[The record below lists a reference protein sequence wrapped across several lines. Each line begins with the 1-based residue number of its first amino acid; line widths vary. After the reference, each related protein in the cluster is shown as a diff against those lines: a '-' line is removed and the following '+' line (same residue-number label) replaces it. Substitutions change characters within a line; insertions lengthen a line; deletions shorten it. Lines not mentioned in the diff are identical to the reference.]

1 MTFSQYLKLAA
12 FAGAMTLALPAHAQ
26 DDASANGWSGEGSLS
41 AGTTTGN
48 TETTDIG
55 LGLDVAREMNVW
67 TVGLQASA
75 DYGETDGQET
85 KNRIFLGT
93 NLDRQINDRLFGFG
107 QLSYERDEFSGFESR
122 AFIGGGLGYEV
133 LNGDATQW
141 TVRGGPGLKI
151 DEIEEV
157 LDTTTLPATVLTP
170 SMTEESF
177 SALAQS
183 NFAHAFNENVAF
195 TNDTTVVYAETS
207 TQIGNVAAFTA
218 TLTNA
223 LSARVS
229 FEVRH
234 ETDPVVGFEDTDT
247 ISRVS
252 LVYGF
257 GK

>member
-1 MTFSQYLKLAA
+1 MTFSQFCKLAA
-12 FAGAMTLALPAHAQ
+12 FAGAMTLALPAHSQ
-26 DDASANGWSGEGSLS
+26 DDANNGWSGEGSLS
-41 AGTTTGN
+41 AGVTTGN

-55 LGLDVAREMNVW
+55 LGVDVARTFNVW
-67 TVGLQASA
+67 TVGVQATA
-75 DYGETDGQET
+75 DYGETDGDET

-107 QLSYERDEFSGFESR
+107 QLTYERDEFSGFDSR

-133 LNGDATQW
+133 LTGDVTTW

-151 DEIEEV
+151 DEIEAV
-157 LDTTTLPATVLTP
+157 LDTTTVPATILSPAT
-170 SMTEESF
+170 TEESF
-177 SALAQS
+177 GATAQS
-183 NFAHAFNENVAF
+183 NFAHQFNDNVAF
-195 TNDTTVVYAETS
+195 TNDSTAVYADTS
-207 TQIGNVAAFTA
+207 TQLGNIAAITA
-218 TLTNA
+218 TLTNT

-234 ETDPVVGFEDTDT
+234 DTDPVDGFESTDT

>member
-1 MTFSQYLKLAA
+1 MTFSQFLKLAA
-12 FAGAMTLALPAHAQ
+12 FAGAVTVALPAHAQ
-26 DDASANGWSGEGSLS
+26 DDSENGWSGEGSLS
-41 AGTTTGN
+41 AGGTTGN
-48 TETTDIG
+48 TETTDLG
-55 LGLDVAREMNVW
+55 LGVDATRTMDIW
-67 TVGLQASA
+67 KIGLQASA
-75 DYGETDGQET
+75 DYGETDGAET

-107 QLSYERDEFSGFESR
+107 QLTHERDEFSGFESR
-122 AFIGGGLGYEV
+122 TFIGGGLGYEV
-133 LNGDATQW
+133 LTGDATQW

-151 DEIEEV
+151 DEIEAV
-157 LDTTTLPATVLTP
+157 LEATTVPPTVLSEAT
-170 SMTEESF
+170 TEESF
-177 SALAQS
+177 GATAAS
-183 NFAHAFNENVAF
+183 NFAHQFNDNVAF

-207 TQIGNVAAFTA
+207 TQIGNIAAITA
-218 TLTNA
+218 SLTNT

-234 ETDPVVGFEDTDT
+234 DTAPVDGFEATDT

>member
-1 MTFSQYLKLAA
+1 
-12 FAGAMTLALPAHAQ
+12 
-26 DDASANGWSGEGSLS
+26 
-41 AGTTTGN
+41 
-48 TETTDIG
+48 
-55 LGLDVAREMNVW
+55 
-67 TVGLQASA
+67 
-75 DYGETDGQET
+75 
-85 KNRIFLGT
+85 
-93 NLDRQINDRLFGFG
+93 
-107 QLSYERDEFSGFESR
+107 
-122 AFIGGGLGYEV
+122 
-133 LNGDATQW
+133 
-141 TVRGGPGLKI
+141 
-151 DEIEEV
+151 
-157 LDTTTLPATVLTP
+157 
-170 SMTEESF
+170 MTEESF

-218 TLTNA
+218 SLTNT

-234 ETDPVVGFEDTDT
+234 ETDPVAGFEDTDT

>member
-1 MTFSQYLKLAA
+1 MTFSQHLKIAGVAGLLA
-12 FAGAMTLALPAHAQ
+12 LALPAHAQ
-26 DDASANGWSGEGSLS
+26 DDATSNGWSGEGSLS

-55 LGLDVAREMNVW
+55 LGVDIAREMKIW
-67 TVGLQASA
+67 TVGLQANA
-75 DYGETDGQET
+75 DYGETDGLET
-85 KNRIFLGT
+85 KNRIFLGA

-122 AFIGGGLGYEV
+122 AFIGGGLGYEI
-133 LNGDATQW
+133 LNGDVTQW

-151 DEIEEV
+151 DELEAV
-157 LDTTTLPATVLTP
+157 LDTTTTPATVLTP

-177 SALAQS
+177 SAIAQS
-183 NFAHAFNENVAF
+183 NFAHAFNDNVAF
-195 TNDTTVVYAETS
+195 TNDTTMVYAETS
-207 TQIGNVAAFTA
+207 TQIGNVSAFTA
-218 TLTNA
+218 TLTDT

-234 ETDPVVGFEDTDT
+234 ETDPVPGFEDTDT

>member
-12 FAGAMTLALPAHAQ
+12 FAGAMTLSLPAHAQ
-26 DDASANGWSGEGSLS
+26 DASENGWSGEGSLS
-41 AGTTTGN
+41 AGVTTGN
-48 TETTDIG
+48 TETTDLGLGVDATRTMNLWKIG
-55 LGLDVAREMNVW
+55 LK
-67 TVGLQASA
+67 ASA
-75 DYGETDGQET
+75 DYGETDGAET

-107 QLSYERDEFSGFESR
+107 QLSYEQDEFSGFDSR

-133 LNGDATQW
+133 LTGETTQW

-151 DEIEEV
+151 DEIQAV
-157 LDTTTLPATVLTP
+157 LDATTVPTTVLSPAT
-170 SMTEESF
+170 TEESF
-177 SALAQS
+177 GATAQS
-183 NFAHAFNENVAF
+183 NFAHQFNDNVAF
-195 TNDTTVVYAETS
+195 TNDTKALYAETS
-207 TQIGNVAAFTA
+207 TQLGNIAAITA
-218 TLTNA
+218 TLTNT

-234 ETDPVVGFEDTDT
+234 DTDPVDGFEATDT

-257 GK
+257 GN

>member
-1 MTFSQYLKLAA
+1 MTFSQFCKLAA
-12 FAGAMTLALPAHAQ
+12 FAGAMTLALPAHSQ
-26 DDASANGWSGEGSLS
+26 DETNNGWSGEGSLS
-41 AGTTTGN
+41 AGVTTGN

-55 LGLDVAREMNVW
+55 LGVDVARTFNVW
-67 TVGLQASA
+67 TVGVQATA
-75 DYGETDGQET
+75 DYGETDGDET

-107 QLSYERDEFSGFESR
+107 QLTYERDEFSGFDSR

-133 LNGDATQW
+133 LTGDVTTW

-151 DEIEEV
+151 DEIEAV
-157 LDTTTLPATVLTP
+157 LDTTTVPATILSPAT
-170 SMTEESF
+170 TEESF
-177 SALAQS
+177 GATAQS
-183 NFAHAFNENVAF
+183 NFAHQFNDNVAF
-195 TNDTTVVYAETS
+195 TNDSTAVYADTS
-207 TQIGNVAAFTA
+207 TQLGNIAAITA
-218 TLTNA
+218 TLTST

-234 ETDPVVGFEDTDT
+234 DTNPVDGFESPDT

>member
-1 MTFSQYLKLAA
+1 MTFSQFLKFAA
-12 FAGAMTLALPAHAQ
+12 FAGAVTIALPAHAQ
-26 DDASANGWSGEGSLS
+26 DADENGWSGEGSLS
-41 AGTTTGN
+41 AGVTPGN
-48 TETTDIG
+48 TEPTD
-55 LGLDVAREMNVW
+55 LGLAINATRKMNLW
-67 TVGLQASA
+67 KVGLQASA
-75 DYGETDGQET
+75 DYGDTDGDET

-93 NLDRQINDRLFGFG
+93 NLARQITDRLFGFG
-107 QLSYERDEFSGFESR
+107 QLTYERDEFSGFESR

-133 LNGDATQW
+133 LNSDATQW

-151 DEIEEV
+151 DEIEAV
-157 LDTTTLPATVLTP
+157 LDGSTVPPTVLSEAT
-170 SMTEESF
+170 TEESF
-177 SALAQS
+177 GATAAS
-183 NFAHAFNENVAF
+183 NFAHQFNDNVAF

-207 TQIGNVAAFTA
+207 TQIGNVAAITA
-218 TLTNA
+218 SLTNT

-234 ETDPVVGFEDTDT
+234 DTDPVDGFEATDT

>member
-1 MTFSQYLKLAA
+1 MTFSQYLKLAV
-12 FAGAMTLALPAHAQ
+12 FAGAMTIALPAHAQ
-26 DDASANGWSGEGSLS
+26 DDENGWSGEGSLS
-41 AGTTTGN
+41 AGVTTGN

-55 LGLDVAREMNVW
+55 LGVDVTRTMNVW
-67 TVGLQASA
+67 KVGVQATA
-75 DYGETDGQET
+75 DYGETDGEET

-107 QLSYERDEFSGFESR
+107 QLSYEADEFSGFESR

-151 DEIEEV
+151 DETE
-157 LDTTTLPATVLTP
+157 DTIQLIGGIPTVVAGETQ
-170 SMTEESF
+170 ESF
-177 SALAQS
+177 SVTAQS
-183 NFAHAFNENVAF
+183 NFAHAFNDNVAF
-195 TNDTTVVYAETS
+195 TNDTTVLYADVS
-207 TQIGNVAAFTA
+207 TQIGNVSALTAA
-218 TLTNA
+218 LTDA
-223 LSARVS
+223 FSARIS

-234 ETDPVVGFEDTDT
+234 DTDPVAGFEDTDT

-257 GK
+257 

>member
-1 MTFSQYLKLAA
+1 MTFSQFCKLAA
-12 FAGAMTLALPAHAQ
+12 FAGAMTLALPAHSQ
-26 DDASANGWSGEGSLS
+26 DDANNGWSGEGSLS
-41 AGTTTGN
+41 AGVTTGN

-55 LGLDVAREMNVW
+55 LGVDVARTFIVW
-67 TVGLQASA
+67 TVCVQATA
-75 DYGETDGQET
+75 DYGETDGDDT

-107 QLSYERDEFSGFESR
+107 QLTYERDEFSGFDSR

-133 LNGDATQW
+133 LTGDVTTW

-151 DEIEEV
+151 DEIEAV
-157 LDTTTLPATVLTP
+157 LDTTTVPATILSPAT
-170 SMTEESF
+170 TEESF
-177 SALAQS
+177 GATAQS
-183 NFAHAFNENVAF
+183 NFAHQFNDNVAF
-195 TNDTTVVYAETS
+195 TNDSTAVYADTS
-207 TQIGNVAAFTA
+207 TQLGNIAAITA
-218 TLTNA
+218 TLTNT

-234 ETDPVVGFEDTDT
+234 DTDPVDGFEATDT

>member
-1 MTFSQYLKLAA
+1 MTFSQHLKIAGLA
-12 FAGAMTLALPAHAQ
+12 GLLAITLPAHAQ
-26 DDASANGWSGEGSLS
+26 DEDASNGWSGEGSLS

-55 LGLDVAREMNVW
+55 LGLDVSREMKLW
-67 TVGLQASA
+67 TIGLKATA
-75 DYGETDGQET
+75 DYGETDGEET

-107 QLSYERDEFSGFESR
+107 QLTYERDEFSGFDSR
-122 AFIGGGLGYEV
+122 TFIGGGLGYEI

-151 DEIEEV
+151 DEIEAV
-157 LDTTTLPATVLTP
+157 LDTSVVPATIITP
-170 SMTEESF
+170 AMTEESF
-177 SALAQS
+177 GATAQS
-183 NFAHAFNENVAF
+183 AFAHGFNENVKF
-195 TNDTTVVYAETS
+195 TNDTSVVYADTS
-207 TQIGNVAAFTA
+207 TQIGNITA
-218 TLTNA
+218 LTASLTNA
-223 LSARVS
+223 LSARLS

-234 ETDPVVGFEDTDT
+234 DTDPVDGFEATDT